1 MGKIGKDLTPE
12 DGYDAAH
19 HIALSL
25 IATLKRKYLSMDP
38 EHVYDQ
44 VLMARTLLQMSWA
57 I

>member
-25 IATLKRKYLSMDP
+25 MATLKRKYHLSMDMP
-38 EHVYDQ
+38 GHGYAQ
-44 VLMARTLLQMSWA
+44 VLMMMHARR
-57 I
+57 